1 MGKQNKKA
9 AAQPAARLQRASKP
23 SSGNAAK
30 VVGAKVHYQRA
41 RKKKNS
47 ADYRERK
54 RERMKAAGDAE
65 SVTGDVT
72 APKTVS
78 LEERVAALEAR
89 VQML

>member
-9 AAQPAARLQRASKP
+9 AAQPAARLQRASKL

-30 VVGAKVHYQRA
+30 VVGAKVHYKRA

-54 RERMKAAGDAE
+54 R
-65 SVTGDVT
+65 
-72 APKTVS
+72 
-78 LEERVAALEAR
+78 
-89 VQML
+89 